1 MSWLVW
7 DEQKRASNLEK
18 HGLDFVDAVL
28 VLESQYRLD
37 IEVLRSNEVR
47 TQSLAYLFD
56 VLMVLSV
63 VHTVRDTSTRVVS
76 FRPASSD
83 ERTAYH
89 EWLENDF
96 HDD

>member
-7 DEQKRASNLEK
+7 DEQKRATNLEK

-37 IEVLRSNEVR
+37 IEVLRGNEVR
-47 TQSLAYLFD
+47 TQSLAYVFD

-63 VHTVRDTSTRVVS
+63 VHTVRDT
-76 FRPASSD
+76 
-83 ERTAYH
+83 
-89 EWLENDF
+89 
-96 HDD
+96 